1 MNAPSSLV
9 PVLLTLLVPALTPPV
24 MTAAQP
30 IESIVNED
38 RPPGGMFSKIVTAHG
53 QEMVMEQA
61 RSFAI
66 VPVKPSTA
74 FAPDVPEIFVVFNLH
89 QHDAEFQVYGRWVFE
104 KGEGMASNR
113 VLGTDAMILNT
124 EDQSGYLSMRRP
136 GIGWPIGEYRVEISI
151 GTGTADMSPIGML
164 HFKVL
169 PPNPSS

>member
-1 MNAPSSLV
+1 MNVSSSLV
-9 PVLLTLLVPALTPPV
+9 AILLALPFSAPPPSIP
-24 MTAAQP
+24 TESQP
-30 IESIVNED
+30 SEKVADED
-38 RPPGGMFSKIVTAHG
+38 RPPGGLFSSIVTAHG

-89 QHDAEFQVYGRWVFE
+89 QHDAEFQVYGRWIFE
-104 KGEGMASNR
+104 KGEGMAPNR

-136 GIGWPIGEYRVEISI
+136 GAGWPVGEYKVEISI
-151 GTGTADMSPIGML
+151 GTGASDMSPIGIL

-169 PPNPSS
+169 PPNPAS